1 MNPSA
6 IPANVRD
13 ELRRMLARRIG
24 PYRRWHKLLQRYR
37 VFTEES
43 VDLDAFVADVSATI
57 RREGRRLFVPTAD
70 ASAMLSRSDMW
81 SYRDD
86 WVLWDNILREL
97 RMHSHDM
104 DIDHAMRIWVM
115 GNILRNRREGKDVQK
130 EWIPLFGEAGK
141 ERDLRRRHR

>member
-1 MNPSA
+1 MNLIA

-13 ELRRMLARRIG
+13 ELGRMLARRIG

-57 RREGRRLFVPTAD
+57 RREGRRLFVPAAD

-115 GNILRNRREGKDVQK
+115 GNMLRNRREGKDVQK
-130 EWIPLFGEAGK
+130 RWS
-141 ERDLRRRHR
+141 DNLRG